1 MKSIDV
7 LLIFFV
13 VSIINVSCSHFRGSM
28 VTWRVINST
37 SNPLVVEILQRHAW
51 NYAWWPCTNTQISA
65 GNYMIG
71 SGTIVC
77 PSSCPPNITTINSV
91 TVPCTGYNQIE
102 SYVSGEGRFTFR
114 VPPNYRFRAVFNNS
128 AWFSLVT
135 GGGAWSVATEINTY
149 IRSNGRYNQA
159 PIVTMLPVIR
169 LRRYLIYNIKINVA
183 DNDFD
188 RYMCIWSNS
197 SQECGGVC
205 RSTLSLPA
213 STFLNETSCI
223 LHFVPATIGFYAV
236 AFTVLDFENGTSTTP
251 LSRVPIQFIFNVW
264 DSNVTCSLKPTYIGD
279 ASADECIFVEPGQN
293 ITVLIRIK
301 IQCPNATLAN
311 VIGVYPSGF
320 IQSSTF
326 TDSYDPTINIF
337 KVSYTGNA
345 NQVGQNLFCF
355 AGVDSIGNQG
365 DSTCLRFTVQLAA
378 ESRNTLYVNNATRF
392 PSGLVS
398 KYQSNWTLL
407 YPTGT
412 TFVRPTTDAFIRFK
426 ITSTQQDFVKYNVVK
441 QTTNVNYLSDR
452 LIILSNVVFSPGEY
466 YYISIDPGV
475 FLPIATCLRD
485 SMGITDKT
493 FWPFNTASE
502 PNTTITT
509 STTSQ
514 SSTTTLFNRTVPT
527 LRTITTK
534 ITETTQT
541 KTTTRLTTITSLS
554 TTTKQIHAISSF
566 PISGIVGIIVG
577 SLILITLISFLI
589 IQFKRR
595 APANLSADSNITLT
609 TKKPMSDTI
618 PQYLIATR
626 KNVQAARRSVAY
638 ITSTSLSFNSE
649 TQQTLVSI
657 EC

>member
-1 MKSIDV
+1 MKSVDI
-7 LLIFFV
+7 LLIFFIV
-13 VSIINVSCSHFRGSM
+13 LIVRISCSHFRGSM
-28 VTWRVINST
+28 ITWRVINST

-51 NYAWWPCTNTQISA
+51 NYTWWPCTNTHISA

-71 SGTIVC
+71 SGSIVC
-77 PSSCPPNITTINSV
+77 PSSCPPNVSTLSSV

-114 VPPNYRFRAVFNNS
+114 VAPNYRFRAVFTSS

-135 GGGAWSVATEINTY
+135 GGGTWSVSTEINTY
-149 IRSNGRYNQA
+149 IRPNGRYNQA

-169 LRRYLIYNIKINVA
+169 LRRYLSYNIKINVA

-188 RYMCIWSNS
+188 RYTCIWSNT
-197 SQECGGVC
+197 SQECGGIC
-205 RSTLSLPA
+205 RSALNLPA

-223 LHFVPATIGFYAV
+223 LHFVPAAVGFYAV
-236 AFTVLDFENGTSTTP
+236 AFTVLDFENDTSTTS

-264 DSNVTCSLKPTYIGD
+264 DSNVTCSLKPIYIGD
-279 ASADECIFVEPGQN
+279 APADQCIFVEPGQN
-293 ITVLIRIK
+293 ITMFIRIK

-311 VIGVYPSGF
+311 VIGVYPAGF
-320 IQSSTF
+320 TQSTPF
-326 TDSYDPTINIF
+326 TDPYDTTIYSF

-365 DSTCLRFTVQLAA
+365 DSNCLRFTVQLAA
-378 ESRNTLYVNNATRF
+378 ESRNTLYINNATHF
-392 PSGLVS
+392 PTGLVS
-398 KYQSNWTLL
+398 KYQSNWTLI

-412 TFVRPTTDAFIRFK
+412 TFVRPSTEALIRFK
-426 ITSTQQDFVKYNVVK
+426 ITSTQQDFVTYNVVK

-452 LIILSNVVFSPGEY
+452 LIISSTVVFNPGQN

-475 FLPIATCLRD
+475 FLPISTCLRD
-485 SMGITDKT
+485 SMGITDKL

-502 PNTTITT
+502 PSTTVTTTTT
-509 STTSQ
+509 SR
-514 SSTTTLFNRTVPT
+514 SSTTTLLNRTVPT
-527 LRTITTK
+527 LRTFITQT
-534 ITETTQT
+534 TQTTQT
-541 KTTTRLTTITSLS
+541 KTTTFLTTTTSLS
-554 TTTKQIHAISSF
+554 TTIKQIHVFSSF

-577 SLILITLISFLI
+577 SLILITLISSFI

-595 APANLSADSNITLT
+595 APANLSTESNT
-609 TKKPMSDTI
+609 TSKKKSMPDI
-618 PQYLIATR
+618 LQQYRIATR
-626 KNVQAARRSVAY
+626 TNKQTARRSVAY
-638 ITSTSLSFNSE
+638 LTNTLSFNSD